1 MKTRIKKKTV
11 NQLFK
16 KAIRDKGMK
25 QVFVAGKMGIGES
38 HLSNI
43 LDGRENLLPKH
54 IESLNEILGT
64 KY

>member
-1 MKTRIKKKTV
+1 MKTKSRKKTV

-16 KAIRDKGMK
+16 ETIRERGIK
-25 QVFVAGKMGIGES
+25 QVFVAEKMGIGEA

-43 LDGRENLLPKH
+43 LQGRHNMLPEH
-54 IESLNEILGT
+54 IDALNEILGT